1 MEVLSLGRSLEVK
14 KQSAIKLT
22 TFKLYLN
29 VYNEDKIYRS
39 KEGKYN
45 ININVRGN

>member
-14 KQSAIKLT
+14 KQSAFKLT

-29 VYNEDKIYRS
+29 VYNEDKNIQNQR
-39 KEGKYN
+39 GK
-45 ININVRGN
+45 ILILM